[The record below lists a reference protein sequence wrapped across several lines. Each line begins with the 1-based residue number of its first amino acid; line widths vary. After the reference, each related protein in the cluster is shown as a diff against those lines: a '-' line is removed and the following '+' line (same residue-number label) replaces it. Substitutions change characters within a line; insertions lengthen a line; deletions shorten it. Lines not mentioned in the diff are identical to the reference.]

1 MDTYTY
7 CEIIILLVYYIM
19 HTLNPSELTQ
29 GESSLIGAPLGG
41 DKMPDT
47 FSSNHVGGRFRPKR
61 TFKKFMRGKKN
72 YKKSVRKYLSSSSGM
87 FSKMMRK
94 IKGSSSKKRR

>member
-1 MDTYTY
+1 
-7 CEIIILLVYYIM
+7 M
-19 HTLNPSELTQ
+19 HSLSPLDLSSPEL
-29 GESSLIGAPLGG
+29 GAPLGG
-41 DKMPDT
+41 AQAPDALA
-47 FSSNHVGGRFRPKR
+47 SNQAGGRFRPKR

>member
-1 MDTYTY
+1 
-7 CEIIILLVYYIM
+7 M
-19 HTLNPSELTQ
+19 HTLNPLDLTDTQ
-29 GESSLIGAPLGG
+29 GGSSLIGAPLSGASN
-41 DKMPDT
+41 PSA
-47 FSSNHVGGRFRPKR
+47 FPSNHVGGRSRSKR

>member
-1 MDTYTY
+1 
-7 CEIIILLVYYIM
+7 M
-19 HTLNPSELTQ
+19 HTLSPFDLTDTQ
-29 GESSLIGAPLGG
+29 GSATLTGAQVPS
-41 DKMPDT
+41 MFP
-47 FSSNHVGGRFRPKR
+47 SNQAGGRFRPKR
-61 TFKKFMRGKKN
+61 TFKNFMRGKKN

>member
-1 MDTYTY
+1 
-7 CEIIILLVYYIM
+7 M
-19 HTLNPSELTQ
+19 HTLNPLELTDTQ
-29 GESSLIGAPLGG
+29 ESATLTGA
-41 DKMPDT
+41 KMPDALP
-47 FSSNHVGGRFRPKR
+47 SNQVGGRFRPKR

>member
-1 MDTYTY
+1 MP
-7 CEIIILLVYYIM
+7 LSL
-19 HTLNPSELTQ
+19 LNPYELSSP
-29 GESSLIGAPLGG
+29 ESSATLTGA
-41 DKMPDT
+41 KMPNA
-47 FSSNHVGGRFRPKR
+47 FPSNQAGGKPRH
-61 TFKKFMRGKKN
+61 TFKRFMRGKKN

>member
-1 MDTYTY
+1 
-7 CEIIILLVYYIM
+7 M
-19 HTLNPSELTQ
+19 HTLSPSEL
-29 GESSLIGAPLGG
+29 SSPELSAPLDGA
-41 DKMPDT
+41 KMPDALP
-47 FSSNHVGGRFRPKR
+47 SNHVGGRFRPKR

-94 IKGSSSKKRR
+94 IKGSASKKRR

>member
-1 MDTYTY
+1 
-7 CEIIILLVYYIM
+7 M
-19 HTLNPSELTQ
+19 HTLSPFELTDTQ
-29 GESSLIGAPLGG
+29 DGATLGG
-41 DKMPDT
+41 AQDPSM
-47 FSSNHVGGRFRPKR
+47 FASNQAGGRFRPKR

>member
-1 MDTYTY
+1 
-7 CEIIILLVYYIM
+7 M
-19 HTLNPSELTQ
+19 HTLSPFEL
-29 GESSLIGAPLGG
+29 SSPELGAPLGG
-41 DKMPDT
+41 AQAPNT
-47 FSSNHVGGRFRPKR
+47 FSSNQAGGRFRPKR

-94 IKGSSSKKRR
+94 IKGSASKKRR

>member
-1 MDTYTY
+1 
-7 CEIIILLVYYIM
+7 M
-19 HTLNPSELTQ
+19 HTLNPFELTDTQ
-29 GESSLIGAPLGG
+29 GGATLTG
-41 DKMPDT
+41 DQMPNALA
-47 FSSNHVGGRFRPKR
+47 SNQAGGRSRSKR

>member
-1 MDTYTY
+1 
-7 CEIIILLVYYIM
+7 M
-19 HTLNPSELTQ
+19 HTLNPFELTDTQ
-29 GESSLIGAPLGG
+29 GGATLTGAQDSS
-41 DKMPDT
+41 M
-47 FSSNHVGGRFRPKR
+47 FSSNHVGGRKR
-61 TFKKFMRGKKN
+61 TFKKFMRGRKN

>member
-1 MDTYTY
+1 
-7 CEIIILLVYYIM
+7 M
-19 HTLNPSELTQ
+19 HTLSPFEL
-29 GESSLIGAPLGG
+29 SSPELGAPLTGAQA
-41 DKMPDT
+41 PNT
-47 FSSNHVGGRFRPKR
+47 FSSNQAGGRFRPKR

>member
-1 MDTYTY
+1 MHSLSPLDLTDTQGSAT
-7 CEIIILLVYYIM
+7 
-19 HTLNPSELTQ
+19 TTGAANPSAL
-29 GESSLIGAPLGG
+29 P
-41 DKMPDT
+41 
-47 FSSNHVGGRFRPKR
+47 SNHVGGRFRPKR

>member
-1 MDTYTY
+1 MP
-7 CEIIILLVYYIM
+7 LP
-19 HTLNPSELTQ
+19 LNPLDLTSDAQ
-29 GESSLIGAPLGG
+29 SSSSLIDAPLTGAQ
-41 DKMPDT
+41 MPNALA
-47 FSSNHVGGRFRPKR
+47 SNQVGGKFRPNR

-94 IKGSSSKKRR
+94 IRGSSSKKRR

>member
-1 MDTYTY
+1 M
-7 CEIIILLVYYIM
+7 LSQ
-19 HTLNPSELTQ
+19 LNPSDLTQ
-29 GESSLIGAPLGG
+29 DTQPQDGSSLIELTGS
-41 DKMPDT
+41 KMPNA
-47 FSSNHVGGRFRPKR
+47 FPSNHVGGRSRSKR

-87 FSKMMRK
+87 FSKVMRK